1 MTVEDI
7 EMNRE
12 VRTVFARNWVNL
24 QKLDYNCVHGTLYVR
39 GRLTMLR
46 PPPPRPGEDVDR
58 AGVTASFLKHLEKQ
72 LPKVSGLR
80 GMRWQLDGWMR
91 TSSDWTRSGL

>member
-1 MTVEDI
+1 MTVEDL

-12 VRTVFARNWVNL
+12 VRVVFTRNWVNL

-46 PPPPRPGEDVDR
+46 RPPPRAGEDMDR
-58 AGVTASFLKHLEKQ
+58 AGVSPSFLNHLEKQ
-72 LPKVSGLR
+72 LRKVSGLR
-80 GMRWQLDGWMR
+80 AFRWQLDGWMQ